1 MRWLKYTDLA
11 VVWVIKDTELNK
23 KATTVNVKNLVTQ
36 VDGTTQ
42 VQV

>member
-1 MRWLKYTDLA
+1 MRWPKYTDLA
-11 VVWVIKDTELNK
+11 VVWVIKDIKLNK
-23 KATTVNVKNLVTQ
+23 KPTTVNVRNLVTQ